1 MLTCAQIKSIK
12 PQDRFKLN
20 YRGKTFLYRA
30 MKTPNGIV
38 LVHEGKTHINPTI
51 CALPITKAKEYDF
64 IKTEE

>member
-1 MLTCAQIKSIK
+1 
-12 PQDRFKLN
+12 
-20 YRGKTFLYRA
+20 